1 MKIGL
6 EAYMTTK
13 PTLETAIDR
22 FDKKFIF
29 IEDGDY
35 ATSSAFITDDGLNKY
50 GLEDIK
56 QFITQE
62 QSTLEALVRKEE
74 RDRIIEILKCLY
86 EGNDAPR
93 TNGEIIDIINGE
105 FIEPWRKQLKQTNNN
120 TTKG

>member
-56 QFITQE
+56 QFIIQE
-62 QSTLEALVRKEE
+62 QATLEALVRKEE
-74 RDRIIEILKCLY
+74 REKINKYGRKYNKYPSRMLRSKHRYHKRINKKFNNCNLCRDEI
-86 EGNDAPR
+86 
-93 TNGEIIDIINGE
+93 
-105 FIEPWRKQLKQTNNN
+105 
-120 TTKG
+120 